1 MYFNKGFFYFIFT
14 EEREMEEDLE
24 RLSIS
29 SKDNELGNTSIEGF
43 GGFISSLFQLFKEG
57 RVDYK

>member
-1 MYFNKGFFYFIFT
+1 
-14 EEREMEEDLE
+14 MEEDLE